1 MPVMIST
8 ELQVLSSSAQNDLLA
23 EESGPL
29 LPSVLPAPE
38 VTKRRHNNDGKT
50 MIINHEWQQ
59 DKDYKNKSKHIRAER
74 HYQYPWPWQA
84 LREALLMSKASR
96 FLQFLDCWEIT
107 RTIFCPH
114 LFQMKTVFKL
124 FYISDGDQLSKSPIC
139 NAPPHSKHF
148 NTYIME
154 NELNYTPIWHSRG
167 KRVTCQNI
175 SCIKIGLKLEIKSK
189 LSVT

>member
-8 ELQVLSSSAQNDLLA
+8 ELQVLSSSAQTDLLA

-59 DKDYKNKSKHIRAER
+59 DKDYKNKSKHIRAEK
-74 HYQYPWPWQA
+74 HYQYQWPWQA

-96 FLQFLDCWEIT
+96 FSNFWIVKSLQEQYFRFISDESC
-107 RTIFCPH
+107 
-114 LFQMKTVFKL
+114 FKL
-124 FYISDGDQLSKSPIC
+124 SYISDGDQLSKSPIC

-154 NELNYTPIWHSRG
+154 NELNYKPIWHSRG

>member
-8 ELQVLSSSAQNDLLA
+8 ELQVLSSSALTDLLA

-38 VTKRRHNNDGKT
+38 VTKWWQNNDNT
-50 MIINHEWQQ
+50 TLMITRQRLQEQIQT
-59 DKDYKNKSKHIRAER
+59 
-74 HYQYPWPWQA
+74 YQG
-84 LREALLMSKASR
+84 REALPIPMALASPER
-96 FLQFLDCWEIT
+96 SSVDEQSFKVFQFLDCLEFT
-107 RTIFCPH
+107 RTIFCLH

-148 NTYIME
+148 NAYIME
-154 NELNYTPIWHSRG
+154 NELNYKPIWH
-167 KRVTCQNI
+167 
-175 SCIKIGLKLEIKSK
+175 
-189 LSVT
+189 